1 MCIVIIGLMLLLLYY
16 ADAQLAT
23 LSLSVTV
30 EDQSTV
36 VAQGWEMVVVLWPV
50 AALLFLAGVLVVL
63 MTLRVRSMLQEMRR
77 EEDA

>member
-1 MCIVIIGLMLLLLYY
+1 MCVVIIGLMLLLLYY
-16 ADAQLAT
+16 ADAQLAM
-23 LSLSVTV
+23 LSLNVTI

-36 VAQGWEMVVVLWPV
+36 VAQGWDVVVALWPV
-50 AALLFLAGVLVVL
+50 ALFLFLAGVLVVL

>member
-1 MCIVIIGLMLLLLYY
+1 MCVVIIGLMLLLLYY
-16 ADAQLAT
+16 ADAQLAM
-23 LSLSVTV
+23 LSLSVMI

-36 VAQGWEMVVVLWPV
+36 VAQGWDVVVALWPV
-50 AALLFLAGVLVVL
+50 ALFLFLAGVLVVL

>member
-1 MCIVIIGLMLLLLYY
+1 MCVVIIGLMLLLLYY
-16 ADAQLAT
+16 ADAQLAM
-23 LSLSVTV
+23 LSLSVTI

-36 VAQGWEMVVVLWPV
+36 VAQGWDVVVALWPV
-50 AALLFLAGVLVVL
+50 ALFLFLAGVLVVL